1 MSLLFTASDSVPSAV
16 RKAFKSG
23 GSLQGPVLLA
33 ITYYL
38 GAQAAFIVGTLSD
51 KIFAPFWPPNVIL
64 FCVLLLVPQKRWWMY
79 IAAAFPPHVIAE
91 LGVGMPPGQLIVA
104 FVTNCSVALINAIAV
119 RRLIGDP
126 PWFSDLRK
134 ASLYLLIAGGIGP
147 AIAALGGAFVPILGG
162 GPIEKYWTYW
172 AYWYV
177 ANALPNLTLGPV
189 FLTWVSEDLKVGLE
203 SRWAKIE
210 ATVLGVSLV
219 VVCTLAFHVSAG
231 TVGSGFLP
239 ALLYSPLPFI
249 LWATLR
255 FGTKGATTAVLIVTV
270 VLIWRA
276 SKGPSLF
283 IGADP
288 ETNVLALQV
297 FLIGIA
303 IPMLLLGASI
313 DDLRQTGQR
322 MRHLAG
328 SVLAAQDEERRRI
341 ARELHDSTGQNLIAA
356 GMLLSR
362 VGTETSEAG
371 QPPLQQLKEM
381 MQNSI
386 GDLRTMS
393 YLLHPPLL
401 DEGGLELALPH
412 YIEGF
417 SKRSGLK
424 VDFDLCPGLNQLPSD
439 VALAS
444 FRVVQEALTNVA
456 HHSGSSSALIR
467 LERKT
472 AKGRRSLVL
481 TISDTGR
488 GLPNSAERSALLG
501 PGALP
506 PGGVGLSS
514 MQERLAQIGGSLEI
528 TSDAGGTTVTARIPD
543 SYWSS
548 AIG

>member
-1 MSLLFTASDSVPSAV
+1 VQIRASASHSLPSGIRTALG
-16 RKAFKSG
+16 SG
-23 GSLQGPVLLA
+23 KSLQGPVLLA
-33 ITYYL
+33 IAYYL
-38 GAQAAFIVGTLSD
+38 GAEAAFFVGTLSD

-79 IAAAFPPHVIAE
+79 IAAAFPAHVIAE
-91 LGVGMPPGQLIVA
+91 VGVGMPAGQLIVA
-104 FVTNCSVALINAIAV
+104 FVTNCCVALINAIAV
-119 RRLIGDP
+119 RRIIGDP
-126 PWFSDLRK
+126 PWFSGLRK
-134 ASLYLLIAGGIGP
+134 ASSYVLIAGGIGP
-147 AIAALGGAFVPILGG
+147 ATAALGGAFVPILGG
-162 GPIEKYWTYW
+162 GPIEKFWTYW

-189 FLTWVSEDLKVGLE
+189 FLTWMSEDVRAGLE

-210 ATVLGVSLV
+210 AAFLGVSLV
-219 VVCTLAFHVSAG
+219 VVCTLAFHISAG

-276 SKGPSLF
+276 SNGPSLF

-303 IPMLLLGASI
+303 IPVLLLGASI

-341 ARELHDSTGQNLIAA
+341 ARELHDTTGQNLIAA

-381 MQNSI
+381 MQNSVR
-386 GDLRTMS
+386 DLRTVS

-424 VDFDLCPGLNQLPSD
+424 VDFELCPDLNKLPSD
-439 VALAS
+439 VALAL

-456 HHSGSSSALIR
+456 RHSGSDSALIR

-488 GLPNSAERSALLG
+488 GLPKSAQRSALSG
-501 PGALP
+501 PGVLP
-506 PGGVGLSS
+506 SGGVGLSS
-514 MQERLAQIGGSLEI
+514 MQERLAQTGGSLKI
-528 TSDAGGTTVTARIPD
+528 TSDAGGTTVMAMIPD

-548 AIG
+548 PTG